1 MQDGYPLV
9 LQVKR
14 PNTVDS
20 VRVMARIVDLLR
32 ELKLKSI
39 DQTYSCWVL
48 LELLISGSTQQITD
62 EKQRPVRVELLEVQ
76 QCVH

>member
-1 MQDGYPLV
+1 
-9 LQVKR
+9 
-14 PNTVDS
+14 
-20 VRVMARIVDLLR
+20 MARIVDLLR

-48 LELLISGSTQQITD
+48 LELLVSGSTQQITD